1 MEKELLHKYFRGETS
16 PQEEKQIM
24 DWAASSAENHRRYL
38 EERKI
43 WNALL
48 IHYTTYST
56 EKSTTF
62 SAQNKSFI
70 LWKIGSIAASIALLL
85 SLSWIIYMANREE
98 TQNLQSIMVPAGQR
112 VQLILGDGTKV
123 WLNSKSTFTYP
134 TSFGKNTRE
143 VALDGEGYFEVSKN
157 AKAPFIVKTKKY
169 DIKVLGTT
177 FNVSAYHNKL
187 SAFETSLLEGAVDVL
202 SNDQTDQ
209 TEWISLTP
217 NEKVTEINGLLQKD
231 TISNPEHLRWREGLI
246 CLDDEPFE
254 RLMKKF
260 SVYYGID
267 IIVKNQQVLKYKCT
281 GKFRQTD
288 GIEYA
293 LRVLQKDLTFKYVR
307 DDELNTITII

>member
-1 MEKELLHKYFRGETS
+1 MEKELLHKYFRGKAST
-16 PQEEKQIM
+16 QEEKQIM
-24 DWAASSAENHRRYL
+24 DWVESSADNHRQYL

-48 IHYTTYST
+48 IHYTSPFDKVATLS
-56 EKSTTF
+56 K
-62 SAQNKSFI
+62 QNKQFI

-85 SLSWIIYMANREE
+85 SLSWIIFYDNEKE
-98 TQNLQSIMVPAGQR
+98 PQSLQAVMVPAGQR
-112 VQLILGDGTKV
+112 VQLVLGDGTTV

-134 TSFGKNTRE
+134 TSFGKDTRE
-143 VALDGEGYFEVSKN
+143 VELDGEGYFEVTKN

-177 FNVSAYHNKL
+177 FNISAYQNKL
-187 SAFETSLLEGAVDVL
+187 SAFETSLLEGAIEVFTA
-202 SNDQTDQ
+202 DQA
-209 TEWISLTP
+209 ERISLTP

-246 CLDDEPFE
+246 CLDDEPFDN
-254 RLMKKF
+254 LMKKF

-267 IIVKNQQVLKYKCT
+267 IHIKNTNVSKYKCT

>member
-1 MEKELLHKYFRGETS
+1 MKKELLHKYFRGETS
-16 PQEEKQIM
+16 IQEEKRIM
-24 DWAASSAENHRRYL
+24 DWCEASADNHQTYL

-48 IHYTTYST
+48 IHYTTST
-56 EKSTTF
+56 EKVEAF

-85 SLSWIIYMANREE
+85 SLSWIILTTNKEE
-98 TQNLQSIMVPAGQR
+98 PQSLQAVMVPAGQR

-134 TSFGKNTRE
+134 TSFGKNIRE
-143 VALDGEGYFEVSKN
+143 VELDGEGYFEVTKN
-157 AKAPFIVKTKKY
+157 EKAPFIVKTRKY

-177 FNVSAYHNKL
+177 FNVSAYQNKL
-187 SAFETSLLEGAVDVL
+187 SAFETSLLEGAVDV
-202 SNDQTDQ
+202 SASDQ

-217 NEKVTEINGLLQKD
+217 NEKVTEIDGILQKD
-231 TISNPEHLRWREGLI
+231 TINNPEHLRWREGLI

-254 RLMKKF
+254 NLMRKF
-260 SVYYGID
+260 AVYYGID
-267 IIVKNQQVLKYKCT
+267 IVINNPNVLKYKCT

-293 LRVLQKDLTFKYVR
+293 LRVLQKDVKFKYLR
-307 DDELNTITII
+307 DDELNSITII

>member
-1 MEKELLHKYFRGETS
+1 MEKELLHKYFRGDTS

-24 DWAASSAENHRRYL
+24 DWAEASADNYRQYL

-48 IHYTTYST
+48 IHYTTSA
-56 EKSTTF
+56 EKASTF

-70 LWKIGSIAASIALLL
+70 LWKIGSIAASIALLI
-85 SLSWIIYMANREE
+85 SLSWIIFTANKEE
-98 TQNLQSIMVPAGQR
+98 PQSLQAVMVPAGQR
-112 VQLILGDGTKV
+112 VQLVLGDGTKV

-134 TSFGKNTRE
+134 TSFGKNIRE
-143 VALDGEGYFEVSKN
+143 VELDGEGYFEVTKN
-157 AKAPFIVKTKKY
+157 EKAPFIVKTRKY

-177 FNVSAYHNKL
+177 FNVSAYQNKL
-187 SAFETSLLEGAVDVL
+187 SAFETSLLEGAIDV
-202 SNDQTDQ
+202 STGDQ

-217 NEKVTEINGLLQKD
+217 NEKVTEIDGILQKD
-231 TISNPEHLRWREGLI
+231 TINNPEHLRWREGLI

-254 RLMKKF
+254 NLMRKF
-260 SVYYGID
+260 AVYYGID
-267 IIVKNQQVLKYKCT
+267 IVINNPNVLKYKCT

-293 LRVLQKDLTFKYVR
+293 LRVLQKDVKFKYLR
-307 DDELNTITII
+307 NDELNSITII